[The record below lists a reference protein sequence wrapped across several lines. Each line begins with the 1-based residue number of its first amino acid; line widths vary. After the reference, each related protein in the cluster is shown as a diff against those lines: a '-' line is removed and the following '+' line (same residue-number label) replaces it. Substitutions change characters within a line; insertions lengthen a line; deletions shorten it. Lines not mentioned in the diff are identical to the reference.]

1 MGGGGARERG
11 AGGGQR
17 FTSNPKSRR
26 FSQTVDPLCSFPCV
40 DGAVCKSDAN
50 QMQIRC
56 KSAAIKPTKQPE
68 KRGGGKKEK
77 TKSVNENEISAASA
91 QSFDPERRNWGPLLP
106 IDGSSGLARADAS

>member
-1 MGGGGARERG
+1 VGGGGARERG

-50 QMQIRC
+50 QMQISRHQTN
-56 KSAAIKPTKQPE
+56 KTARKK
-68 KRGGGKKEK
+68 GGGKERKNK
-77 TKSVNENEISAASA
+77 IS
-91 QSFDPERRNWGPLLP
+91 E
-106 IDGSSGLARADAS
+106 

>member
-50 QMQIRC
+50 QMQISRHQTN
-56 KSAAIKPTKQPE
+56 KTARKK
-68 KRGGGKKEK
+68 GGEKKEK